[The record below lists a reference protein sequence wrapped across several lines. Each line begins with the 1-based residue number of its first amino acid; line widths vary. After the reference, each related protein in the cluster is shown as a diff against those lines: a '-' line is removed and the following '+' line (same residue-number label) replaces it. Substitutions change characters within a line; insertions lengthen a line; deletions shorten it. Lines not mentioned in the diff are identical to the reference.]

1 MEVDERLRWLETRIS
16 SSLRPRGE
24 DLRVHGLMMRKKS
37 LRRAIVRM
45 VRRKMVLE
53 LRTLKSYGKHY
64 SCLSHTH
71 CSLSSSS
78 GYDPA
83 EFDHLQVS
91 SEIKDMFKYITRY
104 TPQTTPLDCKLA
116 PFIPDFIPAIGD
128 IDAFLKVT

>member
-1 MEVDERLRWLETRIS
+1 
-16 SSLRPRGE
+16 
-24 DLRVHGLMMRKKS
+24 
-37 LRRAIVRM
+37 
-45 VRRKMVLE
+45 MVLE